1 MQTTTRARFASH
13 HRTRK
18 FDTTGYSYYSF
29 DVNYDNGPDVY
40 TYYFKARSA
49 KEVARAT
56 GVELDIISKCSDEEI
71 THAIKHGKHIDIVVS
86 GRLIEQEAL

>member
-1 MQTTTRARFASH
+1 MQTTTRTRFAS

-18 FDTTGYSYYSF
+18 FDTSGYNYYSF
-29 DVNYDNGPDVY
+29 DVNYDNSPDVY
-40 TYYFKARSA
+40 TYYFKARSS

-56 GVELDIISKCSDEEI
+56 GVALEYISQCSADEI
-71 THAIKHGKHIDIVVS
+71 NSAIKHGKHIDIVVS